1 MTNADRIRIM
11 TDIELA
17 EFLNEV
23 EAAGY
28 NDNSITPKDRN
39 GHNMDMIDWLQ
50 SESKEQ

>member
-11 TDIELA
+11 TDMELA
-17 EFLNEV
+17 ELLNEA

-28 NDNSITPKDRN
+28 NDSSITPKDRN
-39 GHNMDMIDWLQ
+39 GNNMDMLEWLQ